1 VAAVEP
7 AVACEAVT
15 KHFHYYE
22 RKENSLRL
30 LLAHLFSRRPAAA
43 SRAKFSINDVT
54 LRVAQGES
62 VAIVGRNGSGKSTLL
77 RLIAGIYC
85 PTRGSVRRH
94 GRIGAA
100 IELGAG
106 FHPELTGSENIYLY
120 GAILGMDR
128 TAMAARRRQVVEFA
142 DIGDFVDVPVK
153 YYSSGMQARLAF
165 AVAVCVEHEILL
177 LDEVLAVG
185 DERFRRKCI
194 AYLKEYHAR
203 GGTLIL
209 TSHDLGAVR
218 DLCTRALW
226 LEAGSVRMTGD
237 VQEVAGAYEQE
248 SRAAS

>member
-1 VAAVEP
+1 
-7 AVACEAVT
+7 
-15 KHFHYYE
+15 
-22 RKENSLRL
+22 
-30 LLAHLFSRRPAAA
+30 
-43 SRAKFSINDVT
+43 
-54 LRVAQGES
+54 
-62 VAIVGRNGSGKSTLL
+62 
-77 RLIAGIYC
+77 
-85 PTRGSVRRH
+85 VRRH